1 MIIIGK
7 NRMEALGDVAE
18 TEDLIRWA
26 ADMMEQNNRY
36 HKPLGSDPLEG
47 LRLNWQNGGGCYS
60 LPLYMHEQVKNKGK
74 QA

>member
-26 ADMMEQNNRY
+26 ADMME
-36 HKPLGSDPLEG
+36 K
-47 LRLNWQNGGGCYS
+47 
-60 LPLYMHEQVKNKGK
+60 K
-74 QA
+74 